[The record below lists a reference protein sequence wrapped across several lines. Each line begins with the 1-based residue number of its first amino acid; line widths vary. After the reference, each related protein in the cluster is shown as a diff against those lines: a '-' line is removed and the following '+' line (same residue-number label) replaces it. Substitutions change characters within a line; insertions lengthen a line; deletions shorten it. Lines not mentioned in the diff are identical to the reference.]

1 MITDE
6 RGNPWFVA
14 ADVCGAL
21 DIGNSSDAISRL
33 DDDEL
38 GVATTEGNAGKR
50 NVRIVNESG
59 LYSLILTSR
68 KEDAKRFKRWVTR
81 EVLPS
86 IRKTGNYS
94 LTGAAPERGSAWQ
107 VYFRKGDAPTPSRGL
122 ESKLPDN
129 DPGSGG
135 SAHRDG
141 GGQQRQ
147 ATRSAQVTLRSRAL
161 SY

>member
-1 MITDE
+1 MITDD

-33 DDDEL
+33 DDNEL
-38 GVATTEGNAGKR
+38 EVATTEGNAGKR

-68 KEDAKRFKRWVTR
+68 KEEAKRFKRWVTH

-86 IRKTGNYS
+86 IRKTGSYS
-94 LTGAAPERGSAWQ
+94 LAGAAPESGSAWQ
-107 VYFRKGDAPTPSRGL
+107 VFFRKGYAPTPSGGV
-122 ESKLPDN
+122 ESKLPSN
-129 DPGSGG
+129 DPGSEG
-135 SAHRDG
+135 SAHWDG
-141 GGQQRQ
+141 GGQRQ
-147 ATRSAQVTLRSRAL
+147 AIRSAQVTLRSRAL
-161 SY
+161 SD